1 MKLPS
6 IEKSLPSIDNLD
18 YMANHIYLEDEFE
31 PAPGDEYTYFNKFNE
46 TGWTG
51 LLNLDLVLSYGIQK
65 GASDVHIAA
74 GQEVAFTI
82 LGDIV
87 KQTDFVI
94 PDKDMLEDIQRGV
107 LNNQADA
114 IYVVERE
121 YDTSYEIKFGPYKSR
136 RFRVSIGK
144 SFGAD
149 FLVFRTISDN
159 IPSKES
165 LGIEPEIEEW
175 FENSSGAVLICGPTG
190 SGKAVWKN
198 TTVPMLNCI
207 KTVGEVVVGDIIID
221 KDGNETKVLE
231 IHRADESDRFY
242 SIQFENGEIIKAT
255 GRHDWLIINN
265 KGLLS
270 TVSTDWLYNNRNESK
285 LVIPRKF
292 TPVEYINNIYKE
304 ERKSKLESLLKKSTG
319 ENIYY
324 FKDKS
329 TYEEAVLLSSSLG
342 YWTKRLNEEELLI
355 DRKNKSK
362 GFSIKSIEPIE
373 DNWED
378 YYCFEVDSPSHSYM
392 ISNMFLPT
400 HNSTTMSSI
409 LRDIQLHQ
417 SKKIITIEKPIEAV
431 YPPDGKSMV
440 IQRAVPDDC
449 LTFENGLTGAMRQNP
464 DYILIG
470 EVRNN
475 LEVSEFLR
483 AAETGHLAMSTIHTV
498 NNVTT
503 LNRIRSL
510 FEGNEQKRILATL
523 GDVLRGI
530 MNQALV
536 KTKDG
541 KSRFAVRE
549 ILTIDYKIRKLIAED
564 RFDEIR
570 QYQEENRMT
579 MEHKL
584 CEAYISGKC
593 HLKEARS
600 KAPDQ
605 IYFDHLLENVYGY

>member
-1 MKLPS
+1 MLAKRLP
-6 IEKSLPSIDNLD
+6 NLTD
-18 YMANHIYLEDEFE
+18 LDFSVERKELELEFE
-31 PAPGDEYTYFNKFNE
+31 ECPSNVYEYRNDWILS
-46 TGWTG
+46 GWTG
-51 LLNLDLVLSYGIQK
+51 MINLDMVLSYAIQE
-65 GASDVHIAA
+65 GASDIHMAA
-74 GQEVAFTI
+74 NQQIAFTV

-87 KQTDFVI
+87 KQSRFEV
-94 PDKDMLEDIQRGV
+94 PDKETMEDIQRGV
-107 LNNQADA
+107 LSNEADA

-121 YDTSYEIKFGPYKSR
+121 YDTSYEIRFGPYKTR
-136 RFRVSIGK
+136 RFRVSVGK

-149 FLVFRTISDN
+149 FLVFRTISDD
-159 IPSKES
+159 IPTKDK

-175 FENSSGAVLICGPTG
+175 FKNSSGAILVCGPTG
-190 SGKAVWKN
+190 SGKALWKD
-198 TTVPMLNCI
+198 TIIPMSNSVKLVKEI
-207 KTVGEVVVGDIIID
+207 EIGDILID
-221 KDGNETKVLE
+221 KDGESTCVLD
-231 IHRADESDRFY
+231 IHQASSDDVFY
-242 SIQFENGEIIKAT
+242 EVCFDNGERIKCT
-255 GRHDWLIINN
+255 GRHDWLIWGN
-265 KGLLS
+265 KGTLF
-270 TVSTDWLYNNRNESK
+270 TVDTDWLYKNKEE
-285 LVIPRKF
+285 LELFIPRRLSA
-292 TPVEYINNIYKE
+292 VEYTDKIYKE
-304 ERKSKLESLLKKSTG
+304 ERKSLFESLALQKEES
-319 ENIYY
+319 NIYRI
-324 FKDKS
+324 KDKDK
-329 TYEEAVLLSSSLG
+329 YNQVCLLGSSLG
-342 YWTKRLNEEELLI
+342 YRIKKLNDQELYI
-355 DRKNKSK
+355 EKKSKNK
-362 GFSIKSIEPIE
+362 GFEIVDVVKLEGE
-373 DNWED
+373 DYRD

-392 ISNMFLPT
+392 VSEMFIPT
-400 HNSTTMSSI
+400 HNSTTMASI
-409 LRDIQLHQ
+409 LRDIQLNE
-417 SKKIITIEKPIEAV
+417 SKKIITIEKPIEAI
-431 YPPDGKSMV
+431 YPSDGKSMV
-440 IQRAVPDDC
+440 IQRAIPDDC

-570 QYQEENRMT
+570 KFQEDNRLT

-584 CEAYISGKC
+584 CEAVIANKC
-593 HLKEARS
+593 ELKEARS

-605 IYFDHLLENVYGY
+605 IYFDHLLKDIYNYTG